1 MIDGKTGGR
10 KSVNAA
16 VDLDAS
22 DIVTV
27 AGIPM
32 TVAQAKAVGYSFD
45 DDAIP
50 VESAKP
56 VDDHHGED
64 EDDLQL
70 DLREEGAATD
80 AETLA
85 MDNTATAVEMHTGL
99 DRDATIE
106 LGKDILLGELPQD
119 DVIWTGLQAKGISK
133 DAAASSVQQVVQVG
147 QSAAQREMGTADYN
161 ELSRLADSSAAIK
174 NLVIEHGIKRMNG
187 KAKGVSWKQVLGLAR
202 QFARA

>member
-1 MIDGKTGGR
+1 MMKKLKPIKRKEPKDAFTHQHFNLSRERHRGDHHLGSLERINDHTNGNFVSSEDFASRGVQVIDGKTGGR

-22 DIVTV
+22 DIVTG

-70 DLREEGAATD
+70 DLR
-80 AETLA
+80 
-85 MDNTATAVEMHTGL
+85 
-99 DRDATIE
+99 
-106 LGKDILLGELPQD
+106 
-119 DVIWTGLQAKGISK
+119 
-133 DAAASSVQQVVQVG
+133 
-147 QSAAQREMGTADYN
+147 
-161 ELSRLADSSAAIK
+161 
-174 NLVIEHGIKRMNG
+174 
-187 KAKGVSWKQVLGLAR
+187 AR
-202 QFARA
+202 RCRHRR